1 MTDSLALGV
10 DVGGTKTRVVI
21 IDEQGRVLVV
31 DEVATSVDGGAD
43 PRLERSLA
51 LAQDI
56 ARRAIEEGWGIGAI
70 GVGMPEYVDALGR
83 LRSRD
88 VIAWDR
94 QPLEVFEVM
103 GPVTV
108 ESDVRCGAV
117 AEATVG
123 AGRDATSMLYAS
135 IGTGISSTLVLD
147 GLPWRGSRG
156 EAIALGELPV
166 DRSLDAGSAATVEQF
181 ASGAAIGR
189 RYSRLTGESVPGA
202 REVIARA
209 DAQDR
214 RAAAVVESAAVALGA
229 ALAWAV
235 HLVDPERVV
244 LGGGLGA
251 SGGRWADIVRDSYV
265 ARSRPEAPPLV
276 PASLGGDS
284 GAVGAGIIAL
294 ARRNEAHDRA

>member
-1 MTDSLALGV
+1 VTDSLALGI
-10 DVGGTKTRVVI
+10 DVGGTKTRVAI
-21 IDEQGRVLVV
+21 IDEQGRVLLV
-31 DEVATSVDGGAD
+31 DEVATSAEGGAD

-51 LAQDI
+51 LAEDV
-56 ARRAIEEGWGIGAI
+56 ASRAIEEGWGIGAI
-70 GVGMPEYVDALGR
+70 GVGMPEYVDAPGR

-103 GPVTV
+103 GPVAV

-123 AGRDATSMLYAS
+123 AGRDATSMLYVS

-181 ASGAAIGR
+181 ASG
-189 RYSRLTGESVPGA
+189 
-202 REVIARA
+202 VI
-209 DAQDR
+209 
-214 RAAAVVESAAVALGA
+214 ESAAVAVGA

-251 SGGRWADIVRDSYV
+251 SGGRWTDIVRDSYV

-284 GAVGAGIIAL
+284 GAVGAGLIAL
-294 ARRNEAHDRA
+294 ARKVQAHDRA